1 MSLGTLGTAVT
12 KLFQVFH
19 PFSGQLLPVQ
29 LVEGDGELTDWG
41 CEGRQDQA

>member
-19 PFSGQLLPVQ
+19 PFSGQLLAQ
-29 LVEGDGELTDWG
+29 LVEDGELTDWG